1 MTKEEILQAIEKQK
15 EHMRIKEMSDDM
27 YYTYGTYEEDRRKLN
42 QLKNMLKEF
51 E

>member
-1 MTKEEILQAIEKQK
+1 MAKEEILQAIERQK
-15 EHMRIKEMSDDM
+15 EYMRIKEMSDDM
-27 YYTYGTYEEDRRKLN
+27 YYTCGTYEEDRRKLN